1 MEKKTNN
8 LKQQGAHEINA
19 KVLASS
25 SREADVVI
33 IGAGVAGM
41 YASYCC
47 SLANVDCVLVDKL
60 ASPGGQC
67 TALYPDKVLYGVPGY
82 ANIKAKDFI
91 MKLSEQCL
99 KHSEHNYFGYAVQ
112 QIARTCDGKF
122 KFLLNSVSVCNIP
135 RDEQIISKYIIIATG
150 IGEMK
155 PNIPA
160 TIKGISD
167 IPPSSD
173 FIQFYCLNHTLYKD
187 KDVVIAGGGD
197 SAVDFALDLAKITHS
212 LTLIHRR
219 ASFSCEESKISQ
231 LIELATI
238 YKIKFEL
245 EQNICLLEEYEGKR
259 YIEAIDKKGSRRR
272 YVADHIVFCYGFVA
286 SPGNIAIEIGVE
298 TEKNLIKVNIENMET
313 SIKNCYAVG
322 DVATYK
328 NKKKNIVP
336 CFFEAD
342 RAVRAIKDKIS
353 GG

>member
-1 MEKKTNN
+1 MEKKTSN
-8 LKQQGAHEINA
+8 LKQQGAHEINSE
-19 KVLASS
+19 VLASS
-25 SREADVVI
+25 SHETEVII

-47 SLANVDCVLVDKL
+47 SLANVGCVLVDKM

-67 TALYPDKVLYGVPGY
+67 VALYPDKVLYGVPGY
-82 ANIKAKDFI
+82 TNIKAKDFI
-91 MKLSEQCL
+91 AKLSEQCL
-99 KHSEHNYFGYAVQ
+99 QNTDNSYFGYTVQ
-112 QIARTCDGKF
+112 KITRTCDDKF
-122 KFLLNSVSVCNIP
+122 TFLLHSDDACNISG
-135 RDEQIISKYIIIATG
+135 DKTVSSKYVIIATG

-160 TIKGISD
+160 SIQGISD
-167 IPPSSD
+167 IPSNSD
-173 FIQFYCLNHTLYKD
+173 FIQFYCLNHTLYKG

-197 SAVDFALDLAKITHS
+197 SAIDFALDLAKITRS
-212 LTLIHRR
+212 LTVIHRR

-231 LIELATI
+231 LAEFANI
-238 YKIKFEL
+238 YKIKLEL
-245 EQNICLLEEYEGKR
+245 EQNICLLGEQGGKR
-259 YIEAIDKKGSRRR
+259 YIETIDKTGNKRR

-286 SPGNIAIEIGVE
+286 SPGNIATEIGVE
-298 TEKNLIKVNIENMET
+298 TEKNLVKVNIENMET
-313 SIKNCYAVG
+313 SIKNCYAIG